1 MLTLSRLPACSPGR
15 EAHTGDFSSCVT
27 LNLWARFVQ
36 DPLVP
41 PRSSSSSSKKKK
53 KSKDRFL
60 LWGLS
65 NQDYV
70 SQTRRGRR
78 RPLREPSP
86 SLLQARTLNP
96 GITLLSPN
104 LEVGAGGG
112 VLPQPSAEGAAAGGG
127 GGRGGGRV
135 SGEDKVS
142 VVGIARGRHPSR
154 TMWVYRRPLPSAAQ
168 DRGPRPRPQAQALGG
183 MWPPPAA
190 ISLGALPVREC
201 G

>member
-112 VLPQPSAEGAAAGGG
+112 YCLSPLRKEQ
-127 GGRGGGRV
+127 RLGGGRV

-183 MWPPPAA
+183 MWPPSAA